1 MNPPTIANMCAEY
14 WGAQSKLRVFTYVLC
29 TFTFMQVFNYVNCR
43 KIGQSEIN
51 VFERMFTK
59 VNWYF
64 WIILGFTSLVQILMV
79 QWFHAFT
86 RTTPLTRS
94 EWGACVVAGSSNLII
109 AALLKLT
116 GPGLLKKI
124 PFTKFIDEDKEAQDQ
139 LVQSIAKINNTDVN
153 FNTDFMKGR
162 KNKKT
167 LEPEEGDNDYQN
179 FNGV

>member
-1 MNPPTIANMCAEY
+1 
-14 WGAQSKLRVFTYVLC
+14 
-29 TFTFMQVFNYVNCR
+29 MQVFNYINCR

-59 VNWYF
+59 INWYF
-64 WIILGFTSLVQILMV
+64 WIVIGFVSLFQILMV

-86 RTTPLTRS
+86 KTTPLSRS
-94 EWGACVVAGSSNLII
+94 EWGACVVAGCSIILI

-124 PFTKFIDEDKEAQDQ
+124 PFTKFIDEDKEAQDK

-153 FNTDFMKGR
+153 FNTDFMKGK